1 MHRRERQARE
11 HWRPDEDALGDDA
24 SLIDQPQPKSK
35 SRARTPV
42 AWILPVAIPI
52 LSLILFALL
61 LTGCEIGVALGLPR
75 NDECRDVETSPGD
88 PISKE
93 CLDTIGQPSASP

>member
-1 MHRRERQARE
+1 MKSATRSSAR
-11 HWRPDEDALGDDA
+11 WL
-24 SLIDQPQPKSK
+24 
-35 SRARTPV
+35 
-42 AWILPVAIPI
+42 LPLAIPI

-61 LTGCEIGVALGLPR
+61 LSGCEIGVALGLPR

-93 CLDTIGQPSASP
+93 CLDTIGKAPSSP

>member
-1 MHRRERQARE
+1 MHRREKQVRD
-11 HWRPDEDALGDDA
+11 HWRPDEDELRDDS
-24 SLIDQPQPKSK
+24 SLIVPRPRKWK
-35 SRARTPV
+35 FRARPPA

-75 NDECRDVETSPGD
+75 NDECRDVDTSPGD

-93 CLDTIGQPSASP
+93 CLDTIGKPAATP